1 MLLNGVSTMAGA
13 SGKGISAAVRGAIS
27 EWMTSD
33 TVAIL
38 FAEYSQ
44 ISKQSGKFVL
54 TDWQFNAR
62 IREADE
68 WVRIVRTRGVKGWI
82 RTYHSKN
89 FPDRSVSLEVK
100 SNEADELIEYVTVK
114 VNGKIIGGGKVK
126 VPSVFVSQA
135 GRKAGLKLD
144 LAFIPFTKS
153 EIERLQAEME
163 HGEGAVLALL
173 FEERFV

>member
-1 MLLNGVSTMAGA
+1 MAGA
-13 SGKGISAAVRGAIS
+13 SGKGISAAVRGAVR
-27 EWMTSD
+27 EWMTDD
-33 TVAIL
+33 TVNVL
-38 FAEYSQ
+38 FMEYEQLPTSAKSALPHFTFQ
-44 ISKQSGKFVL
+44 R
-54 TDWQFNAR
+54 R

-68 WVRIVRTRGVKGWI
+68 WVRIVRTRGTKGWI
-82 RTYHSKN
+82 RTYYSKN
-89 FPDRSVSLEVK
+89 FSKRNVTLEVK
-100 SNEADELIEYVTVK
+100 TNEADELIEYVTVK

>member
-1 MLLNGVSTMAGA
+1 MAGA

-114 VNGKIIGGGKVK
+114 VNSKIIGGGKVK

>member
-1 MLLNGVSTMAGA
+1 MAA
-13 SGKGISAAVRGAIS
+13 SGKGISAAVRGAVR
-27 EWMTSD
+27 EWMTDD
-33 TVAIL
+33 TVNVL
-38 FAEYSQ
+38 FIEYEQLPGAAS
-44 ISKQSGKFVL
+44 SKMNHWSFSR
-54 TDWQFNAR
+54 R
-62 IREADE
+62 IREAEE
-68 WVRIVRTRGVKGWI
+68 WVRIVRTRGAKGWI